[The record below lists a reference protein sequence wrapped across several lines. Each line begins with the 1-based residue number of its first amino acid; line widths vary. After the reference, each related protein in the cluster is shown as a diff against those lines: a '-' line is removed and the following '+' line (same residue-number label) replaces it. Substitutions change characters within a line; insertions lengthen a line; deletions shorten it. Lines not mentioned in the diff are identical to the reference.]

1 MTITRRS
8 FVLFSLCASAQQML
22 GQGIASRDVKA
33 QAKPAP
39 SGRPFHAH
47 FNDIADAAGLRA
59 PVIYGGVNAK
69 KYIMEANGC
78 GCAFLDYDNDG
89 WMDIFLLS
97 GTRLEGAPPEATNRL
112 YKNNRDG
119 TFTDV
124 TEKAGLRAVGW
135 ANGVCVGDY
144 NNDGFEDIF
153 CTYFGQNRLYR
164 NNGDGTFTDV
174 TKQSGLWE
182 DSPARWGAGCAFVD
196 YNRDGHLDLFVS
208 NYIRFSFEHA
218 PAPGE
223 SSTCNWKGIPVNCG
237 PRGLPTG
244 RHSLYRNNGDGTFTD
259 VTKPAG
265 IAGATESYGMTVVTA
280 DFDED
285 GWPDIFVACDST
297 PSLLFMN
304 NHDGTFREEGVMR
317 GVALSDDG
325 MEQAGMGV
333 GIGDYD
339 LDGHIDLFKTHF
351 IGDTSGFYHND
362 GKGNF
367 DEVTRLTKVGVETRF
382 TCWGAGLVDLDN
394 DGYPDVLFVTG
405 SVYPEVERKLP
416 QYPYKT
422 PRVLFRNLGNGTFE
436 ELESQAGDG
445 ITTPHSSRGCAFGDF
460 DNDGDMDVLIVN
472 MNEPPTLLRNDLDPK
487 QHWIKVKLEG
497 VKSNRS
503 AIGSRVLVRYG
514 GKTQAQAVVS
524 QSSYY
529 SCSDSRLHFGL
540 GTVTS
545 VDIDVYWPN
554 GLHETYKGIAADQLV
569 TLREGVG
576 RVANKGWA
584 KG

>member
-1 MTITRRS
+1 MSITRRS
-8 FVLFSLCASAQQML
+8 FVMFSLCASAQRML
-22 GQGIASRDVKA
+22 GQGIATRDVKA
-33 QAKPAP
+33 QPKPSA
-39 SGRPFHAH
+39 SGRPFNAK
-47 FNDIADAAGLRA
+47 FTDVAKAAGLHA
-59 PVIYGGVNAK
+59 PVIYGGVDTK

-89 WMDIFLLS
+89 WIDIFLLS
-97 GTRLEGAPPEATNRL
+97 GTRLEGDPPEATNRL

-124 TEKAGLRAVGW
+124 TDKAGLRAVGW
-135 ANGVCVGDY
+135 ANGVCVADY

-174 TKQSGLWE
+174 TKQAGLWE
-182 DSPARWGAGCAFVD
+182 DSPTRWGAGCAFLD

-218 PAPGE
+218 PIPGE

-259 VTKPAG
+259 VTKQAG

-339 LDGHIDLFKTHF
+339 LDGHLDLFKTHF
-351 IGDTSGFYHND
+351 IGDTSGLYHND

-367 DEVTRLTKVGVETRF
+367 DDVTRLTKIGVETRF
-382 TCWGAGLVDLDN
+382 TGWGAGMVDLDN

-416 QYPYKT
+416 QYRYKT
-422 PRVLFRNLGNGTFE
+422 PRVLFRNLGNGSFE
-436 ELESQAGDG
+436 ELESQAGDA
-445 ITTPHSSRGCAFGDF
+445 INAPHSSRGCAFGDF

-472 MNEPPTLLRNDLDPK
+472 MNEPPTLLRNDLNPK

-497 VKSNRS
+497 VHSNRS
-503 AIGSRVLVRYG
+503 AIGSRVLVHYG

-524 QSSYY
+524 QCSYY
-529 SCSDSRLHFGL
+529 SCNDSRLHFGL
-540 GTVTS
+540 GKVTS

-554 GLHETYKGIAADQLV
+554 GRRETYKAMSADQLV

-576 RVANKGWA
+576 RVANKGWN

>member
-8 FVLFSLCASAQQML
+8 FVLFSLCASAQKLL

-33 QAKPAP
+33 QAKPAA
-39 SGRPFHAH
+39 SGRPFYAS
-47 FNDIADAAGLRA
+47 FTDVAESAGLRA
-59 PVIYGGVNAK
+59 PVIYGGVDSK
-69 KYIMEANGC
+69 RYILEANGC

-124 TEKAGLRAVGW
+124 TDKAGLRAVGW

-153 CTYFGQNRLYR
+153 CSYFGQNRLYR

-174 TKQSGLWE
+174 TKQAGLWE

-223 SSTCNWKGIPVNCG
+223 NSTCNWKGVPVNCG

-259 VTKPAG
+259 VTKQAG

-304 NHDGTFREEGVMR
+304 NHDGTFREEAVMR
-317 GVALSDDG
+317 GVGLSDDG

-333 GIGDYD
+333 GIGDYN
-339 LDGHIDLFKTHF
+339 LDGHLDLFKTHF
-351 IGDTSGFYHND
+351 IGDTSGFYRND

-367 DEVTRLTKVGVETRF
+367 DEVSRLAKVGVETRY
-382 TCWGAGLVDLDN
+382 TSWGAGMVDLDN

-422 PRVLFRNLGNGTFE
+422 PRVLFRNLGDGTFE
-436 ELESQAGDG
+436 EIETQAGAG
-445 ITTPHSSRGCAFGDF
+445 ISAAHSSRGCAFGDF

-472 MNEPPTLLRNDLDPK
+472 MNEPPTLLRNDLDTR
-487 QHWIKVKLEG
+487 QRWIKVKLEG

-503 AIGSRVLVRYG
+503 AIGARVLVHYG

-529 SCSDSRLHFGL
+529 SSNDPRLHFGL
-540 GTVTS
+540 GPIAT

-554 GLHETYKGIAADQLV
+554 GLHETYKGIAANQLV

-576 RVANKGWA
+576 RVANKGWS
-584 KG
+584 KS